1 MDRSQIYMLIAIFLV
16 LSVILV
22 WLGMKF
28 LLDTRKRRKAQEM
41 RRKEWRDKLHKDWQL
56 DFAIQ
61 SSAVQFAE

>member
-41 RRKEWRDKLHKDWQL
+41 RRKEWRDKLHKD
-56 DFAIQ
+56 
-61 SSAVQFAE
+61 